1 MRSRCKNMN
10 KRMRSKR
17 KIGSSS
23 VLVIMIML
31 LLITFGVLAMMSSYS
46 NLKIA
51 RKHAQWTRE
60 FYSLE
65 SLAEKDLSLVKGA
78 LLSAGEEVRELLRD
92 NPNLTEEMSYA
103 EFLRSFHKAVESNTH
118 LMEIVTLNFDE
129 ADLNVEIKENWVP
142 EIVFISEDTV
152 SGRKLLVK
160 LVLDRVAHIAMDK
173 SYEVAEWREIP
184 VDFDYDDALNFS
196 DPGGN

>member
-1 MRSRCKNMN
+1 MKSRCKNMN
-10 KRMRSKR
+10 KRMRIKR
-17 KIGSSS
+17 KSGSSS

-65 SLAEKDLSLVKGA
+65 SLAEKDLSLIKAA
-78 LLSAGEEVRELLRD
+78 LLSAGEDVRELLRED
-92 NPNLTEEMSYA
+92 PNLTA
-103 EFLRSFHKAVESNTH
+103 EKSTVDFLKFFHKAVESDTH
-118 LMEIVTLNFDE
+118 LTEIVTLNFDE
-129 ADLNVEIKENWVP
+129 ASLNAEMVQNWIP
-142 EIVFISEDTV
+142 EIVFVSEDDV

-160 LVLDRVAHIAMDK
+160 LVLDQDNHIAMDK
-173 SYEVAEWREIP
+173 SCEVVEWREIP
-184 VDFDYDDALNFS
+184 VDFVYDDALNFS